1 MDDETL
7 LALMTKIDP
16 MTARVP
22 PGIRQIVDAVIAY
35 EREACA
41 KVAPTE
47 LIAKL
52 RSYRKTSGY
61 ASVMDKAADEIER
74 LRAILSD
81 IQNYAHKTDD
91 VRRWCDEGLDGPNT
105 R

>member
-41 KVAPTE
+41 KVCE
-47 LIAKL
+47 GK
-52 RSYRKTSGY
+52 
-61 ASVMDKAADEIER
+61 
-74 LRAILSD
+74 
-81 IQNYAHKTDD
+81 
-91 VRRWCDEGLDGPNT
+91 DEGAIDGLNIGKSFAYAIRT
-105 R
+105 RSNYPDNAPR